1 MRVLLSLY
9 ILSFISVGF
18 SQNLIPNGDFEEYTQ
33 LPTSHSQIFY
43 AIPWDMPSGGTS
55 DYYNV
60 YGTNESHLPITN
72 LAKVNPYSG
81 NGIAGLYTGTLNY
94 REYLTAELV
103 SLLEIG
109 EKYTLSFAITN
120 GSPIKYCGY
129 SSNNFGFFFSDHYI
143 YNSSYS
149 YNLLDTPMP
158 EPQIEITEEIWDTNW
173 RVFNFEFI
181 PDKAYKYVFI
191 GNFRDDIHTTV
202 TEHVVTF
209 PHQNNGAYYFI
220 DKIELTKVS
229 KEVFL
234 EMPNVFTPDQD
245 GVNDLFVP
253 VKAQNITSSSLT
265 IINRWGEVVFESSD
279 IKQGWDGMYKGNFL
293 TDGVYFWK
301 LDYEGTNKQTYH
313 KTGTVSLV
321 R

>member
-1 MRVLLSLY
+1 VS
-9 ILSFISVGF
+9 F
-18 SQNLIPNGDFEEYTQ
+18 SQNLIPNGDFEEYSQ
-33 LPTSHSQIFY
+33 LPTNVAQIY
-43 AIPWDMPSGGTS
+43 YCNSWSEPSGG
-55 DYYNV
+55 DPDFYNSNSIGNV
-60 YGTNESHLPITN
+60 NLPN
-72 LAKVNPYSG
+72 SFYAKVYPYSG
-81 NGIAGLYTGTLNY
+81 NSIIGLYTGTLNY

-120 GSPIKYCGY
+120 GSPIKFSGY

-143 YNSSYS
+143 YNSSYD
-149 YNLLDTPMP
+149 YVLLDAPIP
-158 EPQIEITEEIWDTNW
+158 AVALPVEPQIEITEEIWDTNW
-173 RVFNFEFI
+173 RVYSFEFI
-181 PDKAYKYVFI
+181 PDKAYQYIFI

-229 KEVFL
+229 KEVLL

-253 VKAQNITSSSLT
+253 VKAQNIASSSLT

-279 IKQGWDGMYKGNFL
+279 IQQGWDGMYKGNFL